1 MIRIRNKDDFE
12 VYISVPGTQTTGDKY
27 FFTAPFNCWLKAMY
41 AKLGTAGTTGVQ
53 TVEIKDE
60 TVTIFT
66 SALISFATT
75 PAVSPTYGALAVDPH
90 FLTKGDRIVVNVPVV
105 HSTPATDL
113 AMVLVFT
120 RTKPRR
126 VLTGQLDQALG
137 F

>member
-12 VYISVPGTQTTGDKY
+12 VYVSVVGTQATGDKY

-53 TVEIKDE
+53 TIEITDE
-60 TVTIFT
+60 TTTIFT
-66 SALISFATT
+66 SALISFATG
-75 PAVSPTYGALAVDPH
+75 AVAPTYGALAVDPH
-90 FLTKGDRIVVNVPVV
+90 YLTKGDRVVVNVAVV

-113 AMVLVFT
+113 ALVLVFT